1 MWRDASWIPGLFM
14 RVVAPARPSNAASDK
29 AHVCA
34 HCGAS
39 ALRRSYTRWHERSR
53 KIFGSRP
60 YRCQTCY
67 QRTWLRPF
75 PEQAQTS
82 LETIESQPSWTIDLK
97 DLDRNE
103 QSLDAPKADPFLA
116 YASVDWQIR
125 GLLEA
130 LKRLAELDAPRPTG
144 FRADGSPRQER
155 SCCHGTTASK
165 GRSRRPHASRRFG
178 SAAAA
183 AVPG

>member
-1 MWRDASWIPGLFM
+1 MDSRFVHAGRRPRTMPTQRAIRLTC
-14 RVVAPARPSNAASDK
+14 ARIAA
-29 AHVCA
+29 H
-34 HCGAS
+34 S
-39 ALRRSYTRWHERSR
+39 ALRQWYTRWHERSR

-82 LETIESQPSWTIDLK
+82 LETIQAPQPSWTIDLK
-97 DLDRNE
+97 DLDRDG

-125 GLLEA
+125 GLLKPPNSGS
-130 LKRLAELDAPRPTG
+130 LNWTRQGTTG
-144 FRADGSPRQER
+144 FRADLSPSRR